1 MGSRSVRLTEE
12 DSRTGIPDLEFHN
25 PILEILADFGPGIEF
40 ANGVVQLPGSRGF
53 GWWA

>member
-1 MGSRSVRLTEE
+1 LTEP

-40 ANGVVQLPGSRGF
+40 ADGVVELSG
-53 GWWA
+53 GWGLGWRT